1 MKQFVDQV
9 KITVKGGKG
18 GDGAVSFRREKYI
31 NKGGP
36 DGGDGGS
43 GGDVY
48 LVADTNV
55 ATLLDF
61 QTKRLF
67 VGEDGER
74 GGRKKMA
81 GASGEDVEI
90 AVPVGTLVYDN
101 SEKFKV
107 QNAKL
112 SIENSEFGMRNEEEE
127 GARLVADLRTNG
139 QRVLVARGGAGGK
152 GNTRF
157 RSSTNRV
164 PREST
169 PGEPGEERIIQLD
182 LKLMAD
188 VGLIGFP
195 NAGKSTLLSVLTNAR
210 PEIAGYRFTTLVPN
224 LGVLYVHGKDIVI
237 ADIPG
242 LIEGAAEGKG
252 LGDDFLRHVERTRV
266 LVHLI
271 DPTSAAQ
278 ELAMPVSLDIVK
290 KAYHTIREELGDYSE
305 KLLEKPELVIITKV
319 DIVENAALVAEAQ
332 AYFQKEGV
340 AVTSISAATHQGL
353 DSLTQ
358 EMTKLVDSAPA
369 VEFEPEDIIPVF
381 TIEDLRR

>member
-1 MKQFVDQV
+1 MKHFIDQA
-9 KITVKGGKG
+9 KITVRAGKG
-18 GDGAVSFRREKYI
+18 GDGIVSFRREKYI

-36 DGGDGGS
+36 DGGDGGD

-48 LVADTNV
+48 LMADANLS
-55 ATLLDF
+55 TLLDF
-61 QTKRLF
+61 QQKKLF
-67 VGEDGER
+67 IGNDGVR
-74 GGRKKMA
+74 GGSKKMTGA
-81 GASGEDVEI
+81 GGEDVVI
-90 AVPVGTLVYDN
+90 PVPVGTLVY
-101 SEKFKV
+101 
-107 QNAKL
+107 
-112 SIENSEFGMRNEEEE
+112 EED
-127 GARLVADLRTNG
+127 ALITDLKEHG
-139 QRVLVARGGAGGK
+139 QKVLVARGGDGGK

-157 RSSTNRV
+157 RSSTNQV
-164 PREST
+164 PREAMS
-169 PGEPGEERIIQLD
+169 GEPGEEKDIVLE

-210 PEIAGYRFTTLVPN
+210 PEIGGYRFTTLVPN
-224 LGVLYVHGKDIVI
+224 LGVLRLRDTEIVI

-278 ELAMPVSLDIVK
+278 ELASTVSLDTVK

-305 KLLEKPELVIITKV
+305 KLLEKPELVVITKT
-319 DIVENAALVAEAQ
+319 DIPENEALVEEAQ
-332 AYFQKEGV
+332 AYFQKEGI
-340 AVTSISAATHQGL
+340 AATSISAATHQGL

-358 EMTKLVDSAPA
+358 EMATLVASAA
-369 VEFEPEDIIPVF
+369 DVEFEEEIVPVF
-381 TIEDLRR
+381 TLEDLQR

>member
-9 KITVKGGKG
+9 KIMVQGGKG
-18 GDGAVSFRREKYI
+18 GDGIVSFRREKYI

-36 DGGDGGS
+36 DGGDGGN

-61 QTKRLF
+61 QAKRHF
-67 VGEDGER
+67 TGQDGLR
-74 GGRKKMA
+74 GGKKKMT
-81 GASGEDVEI
+81 GASGEDTVI
-90 AVPVGTLVYDN
+90 PVPVGTLVYEINGEQKAESPEENERMFVVDMK
-101 SEKFKV
+101 EKG
-107 QNAKL
+107 QRA
-112 SIENSEFGMRNEEEE
+112 
-127 GARLVADLRTNG
+127 LVAK
-139 QRVLVARGGAGGK
+139 GGVGGK

-164 PREST
+164 PRESSL
-169 PGEPGEERIIQLD
+169 GEPGDEKELYLD

-224 LGVLYVHGKDIVI
+224 LGVLKFRDKEIVI

-266 LVHLI
+266 LVHLV

-278 ELAMPVSLDIVK
+278 ELASVVSLETVQ
-290 KAYHTIREELGDYSE
+290 KAYQTIRAELGEYSE
-305 KLLEKPELVIITKV
+305 KLLEKPELVVITKT
-319 DIVENAALVAEAQ
+319 DIPENAALIEDAQ
-332 AYFQKEGV
+332 EYFTKQGV
-340 AVTSISAATHQGL
+340 TVTPISAATQQGL
-353 DSLTQ
+353 DALMQ
-358 EMTKLVDSAPA
+358 EIVILVDSAPD
-369 VEFEPEDIIPVF
+369 VEFEEQEIVPVF
-381 TIEDLRR
+381 TLEDLQR